1 MKIVLNNFRNPKFNL
16 DINPRFNSNINPK
29 FNLKINPK
37 YNSKINPQFNKGI
50 NPLIRLELNPFIN
63 PLLNPM
69 RRKTAF
75 YRHDEFPI
83 QLGTRNFLGPLI
95 FSLDCQLKGYA
106 VMIPEIYGY
115 LVHNIN
121 DEDNFYCVPNMK
133 GGYNIFDDR
142 FRWCGYFVFNSEGG
156 YNGFSLD
163 GSWNFFM
170 VM

>member
-95 FSLDCQLKGYA
+95 FSLDSLLCPLYYA
-106 VMIPEIYGY
+106 IASR
-115 LVHNIN
+115 
-121 DEDNFYCVPNMK
+121 
-133 GGYNIFDDR
+133 R
-142 FRWCGYFVFNSEGG
+142 FASFTASTAVVEYPSAPIL
-156 YNGFSLD
+156 SA
-163 GSWNFFM
+163 
-170 VM
+170 